1 MSAYLG
7 YGVLLA
13 LALLWMRSVW
23 HDHDIFGEDADDSG
37 YSDPGKLHRQL
48 PPATAGVAIPDDRS
62 IRRRGVAGDL
72 EEGGYRT
79 TSLRLVGHRQK
90 AQARVDGQR

>member
-13 LALLWMRSVW
+13 LVLLWMRSVRKG
-23 HDHDIFGEDADDSG
+23 HDLFGRDDDDSG
-37 YSDPGKLHRQL
+37 YVDPAMPRQQL
-48 PPATAGVAIPDDRS
+48 PSQIPGVGIPDDRS

-79 TSLRLVGHRQK
+79 TSLR
-90 AQARVDGQR
+90 RVK